1 MRKIICMILF
11 GWITTSSWATEQSWC
26 VFDPLN
32 TQGDISRRL
41 QDIRLYALQNQVQL
55 KFQTF
60 KDEKEA
66 IQAFDQGKCSGLVA
80 SNFNT
85 YRYNPF
91 MGTTG
96 GIGLIPNNRV
106 ARVFLQLLNNKNVE
120 KRMVGTNYEV
130 LGMIPIGTA
139 YMIMNTQQINKVSQL
154 KNKTIGILENN
165 PPQQALVQSVGAKP
179 VYVDFSNAVDSFKQ
193 KKIDILAAP
202 AYGILPYNLKK
213 EFGESTQVVNFPV
226 AYFAM
231 NIVIRPQAYPKGFGR
246 LVRSWFV
253 RNSSILAAQAI
264 QWENH
269 LPAYYWADISSYE
282 KQGYDAMVVKI
293 SKRYVDSGY
302 YDAYF
307 VELIR
312 RLRCLDD
319 PKYLECRNK

>member
-1 MRKIICMILF
+1 MRKIICMVLL
-11 GWITTSSWATEQSWC
+11 GLITTASWAVEQTWC
-26 VFDPLN
+26 VFDPLS
-32 TQGDISRRL
+32 TKGDISRRL

-55 KFQTF
+55 DFQTF
-60 KDEKEA
+60 KNEKEA
-66 IQAFDQGKCSGLVA
+66 IQAFDQRKCSGLVA

-85 YRYNPF
+85 YRYNRF

-106 ARVFLQLLNNKNVE
+106 ARVFLQLLNNSNVE
-120 KRMVGTNYEV
+120 KRMVGADYEM

-179 VYVDFSNAVDSFKQ
+179 VYVDFSNAVESFKQ

-213 EFGESTQVVNFPV
+213 EFGVDTQVVNFPM

-231 NIVIRPQAYPKGFGR
+231 NIVIRPQVYPAGFGHQI
-246 LVRSWFV
+246 RSWFV
-253 RNSSILAAQAI
+253 RNSNVLAAQAI

-269 LPAYYWADISSYE
+269 LPAYYWADISGYE

-293 SKRYVDSGY
+293 RNRYVDSGY

-307 VELIR
+307 VSLIK

-319 PKYLECRNK
+319 PKYLECR